1 MAVPDIV
8 HDACGIK
15 DKNMRV
21 PEYTEQGNALLT
33 YWNRGTDFDWSQT
46 PTCTTTGVY
55 RRGELKSANPA
66 T

>member
-33 YWNRGTDFDWSQT
+33 YWNRGTDFDWSQLLHVLLQG
-46 PTCTTTGVY
+46 CT
-55 RRGELKSANPA
+55 GEED
-66 T
+66 